1 MGFIWHKLI
10 FVFFKNHPEWKPE
23 DMSKAREAK
32 WAINNLSRSITEN
45 YISTT
50 AEEML
55 KGYLEMATDMTA
67 DDLAVE
73 LIEEVKGLTSTILNE
88 YRKGRSESHM
98 DTEENTATRV

>member
-1 MGFIWHKLI
+1 
-10 FVFFKNHPEWKPE
+10 
-23 DMSKAREAK
+23 MSKAREAK

-67 DDLAVE
+67 DDLAAE